1 MNLRAKC
8 ASALLASTIL
18 VGIAAPAH
26 AQQAGLQVQI
36 TRQADGAP
44 IANTDVT
51 ITNSETGYER
61 RLRTDA
67 FGQAR
72 IEGLVTTGR
81 YVVTVAEGPGH
92 GAVTSEP
99 VTLRANFVRGVSIA
113 AGAPG
118 IAQID
123 VAGSRVVTGLNT
135 VNAEVSA
142 SLPQDQLQALPIEG
156 RDVQTAL
163 IRLPNVV
170 PSTGFFAEA
179 PVISINGANGL
190 FTNYLIDG
198 LDNNEN
204 FLGGQK
210 FAVPLGF
217 TREVTVLANSYSVV
231 YGNSANGVVNFTSP
245 SGGNDYHGE
254 VYSLIRPGRPLDARS
269 PYPRRDLSGNFVSES
284 FERYQAGGS
293 LSGPIVQDR
302 TFFYA
307 NLEYTRDRSSN
318 IVDAPVLN
326 TVGNVKGNNSFL
338 LGSARVD
345 HRLTDDW
352 TITARLNV
360 GQVAVARPG
369 GGLGAGNSTF
379 PSAGSDQDRNATIA
393 AVSAAYS
400 SGDWSYNGA
409 LQFARFRWNY
419 AQPLVAP
426 GPQVALRD
434 QSGLTIGVVGHP
446 GYLFDDVEKTWQTQH
461 RLQRR
466 FGEHRISVGADVIHS
481 EFALLGGGN
490 PNGNYTVELT
500 PAQIT
505 TLNGQNR
512 GFGLGAGD
520 VLALNPRILDYSVE
534 LRPQSF
540 GTPQNL
546 LALYVEDEWQ
556 ISSSLTGTFG
566 LRWDYDSLT
575 GKGAG
580 AVDTNNVAPRAA
592 LNYRLDERSV
602 IRGGAGLFFGK
613 IPYSVISDAL
623 QRNTTTTAF
632 LGQLQALQTRGLIP
646 TGVNL
651 RDITFD
657 GNLTVSPTCMTASSC
672 PAPSAAQA
680 LRATAFSNEL
690 RILNPNGYKNPYS
703 LQFSGGYQYQASD
716 TITASVD
723 AIYSRS
729 HNLVRLRDLNAPASF
744 TPNMAALT
752 AANIATLRA
761 LPDNGARMIMA
772 RNLGLIRT
780 QADADATRPVAA
792 VAGGGRQI
800 TVSET
805 DGRSTYRALNL
816 QVNKAKGDDF
826 YAYRV
831 SYTLAKL
838 SNDTDDINFRA
849 SDANTFSTDYGP
861 SANDRRH
868 VISAVGYVYPLPGLS
883 LSLAGL
889 FQSGQPINYVPD
901 ASIFGTQDLNG
912 DGASFGENYVGNS
925 DRYPGA
931 PRNSGRLPWST
942 TVDLGARYALPAF
955 NGNVVVSADVFNV
968 FNTNNESGFANAAT
982 TSNQVQ
988 FGGGASF
995 VQRNAGAPRQFQ
1007 FGVAWKF

>member
-1 MNLRAKC
+1 MTIRAKI
-8 ASALLASTIL
+8 ASALLASTML
-18 VGIAAPAH
+18 VGIAAPAY

-36 TRQADGAP
+36 TRQADGTP
-44 IANTDVT
+44 LANTDVA
-51 ITNSETGYER
+51 ITNPETGYER

-99 VTLRANFVRGVSIA
+99 VTLRANFVRGISVA
-113 AGAPG
+113 VGAPG
-118 IAQID
+118 VAQIE
-123 VAGSRVVTGLNT
+123 VAGSRVITGINT

-142 SLPQDQLQALPIEG
+142 SLPQEQLQALPIEG

-179 PVISINGANGL
+179 PVVSINGANGL

-217 TREVTVLANSYSVV
+217 TRDVTVLANSYSVV

-269 PYPRRDLSGNFVSES
+269 PYPRRDFSGNFVSES

-293 LSGPIVQDR
+293 LGGPIVLNR

-307 NLEYTRDRSSN
+307 NLEYTRDRSTN
-318 IVDAPVLN
+318 IVDAPALN
-326 TVGNVKGNNSFL
+326 TVGTVKGTNSFL

-352 TITARLNV
+352 TITARMNV

-379 PSAGSDQDRNATIA
+379 PSAGSDQDRNSTIA
-393 AVSAAYS
+393 VVSAAYS

-419 AQPLVAP
+419 ARPLVAP
-426 GPQVALRD
+426 GPQVAIRD

-466 FGEHRISVGADVIHS
+466 FGDHRVSVGVDIIHS
-481 EFALLGGGN
+481 DFALTGGGN

-500 PAQIT
+500 PAQLT

-512 GFGLGAGD
+512 GFALSAND
-520 VLALNPRILDYSVE
+520 VLGLNPRILDYSVE
-534 LRPQSF
+534 LRPASF
-540 GTPQNL
+540 GTPQML
-546 LALYVEDEWQ
+546 LALYAEDEWQ
-556 ISSSLTGTFG
+556 IASNLTGTLG

-575 GKGAG
+575 GKGGRG
-580 AVDTNNVAPRAA
+580 ADVDNIAPRAA
-592 LNYRLDERSV
+592 LNYRPDERSV

-613 IPYSVISDAL
+613 LPYSVISDGL
-623 QRNTTTTAF
+623 QRNTSGTAI
-632 LGQLQALQTRGLIP
+632 LGQLQALQNRGLIP
-646 TGVNL
+646 TGTTL
-651 RDITFD
+651 SDLTFN
-657 GNLTVSPTCMTASSC
+657 GNLTVSPTCATASTC
-672 PAPSAAQA
+672 PAPSAVQT
-680 LRATAFSNEL
+680 LRNTAFLNEV
-690 RILNPNGYKNPYS
+690 RILNPRGYKNPYS
-703 LQFSGGYQYQASD
+703 TQFSGGYQYQATD
-716 TITASVD
+716 TITAALD

-729 HNLVRLRDLNAPASF
+729 HNLVRLRDLSAPSTF

-752 AANIATLRA
+752 AANIVTLRA
-761 LPDNGARMIMA
+761 LPNNAARIMMA
-772 RNLGLIRT
+772 RSLGLVRT

-800 TVSET
+800 TVSES

-816 QVNKAKGDDF
+816 QVNKAKGDDL
-826 YAYRV
+826 YAYRL
-831 SYTLAKL
+831 SYTLSKL

-849 SDANTFSTDYGP
+849 SDANTFPADYGA

-868 VISAVGYVYPLPGLS
+868 LISAVGYVYPLPGLS
-883 LSLAGL
+883 FSLAGL

-931 PRNSGRLPWST
+931 ARNSGRLPWST
-942 TVDLGARYALPAF
+942 TVDMGARYALPAF
-955 NGNVVVSADVFNV
+955 DGNVVLSADVFNV

-988 FGGGASF
+988 FGGGAPF